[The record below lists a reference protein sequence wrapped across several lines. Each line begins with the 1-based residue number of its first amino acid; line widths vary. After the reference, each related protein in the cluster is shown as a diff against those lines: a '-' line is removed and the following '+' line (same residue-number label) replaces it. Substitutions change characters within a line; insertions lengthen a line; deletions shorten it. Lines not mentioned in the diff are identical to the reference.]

1 MWVGELDFDGKLI
14 SGKLLNTPN
23 WLRSVTQGQLVEVPI
38 EGITDWIYAQGGR
51 AYGAFTVHEMR
62 KAMSTEERVQHDE
75 AWGFE
80 FGDPRTPAAFP
91 TWYPPPPG
99 DHPMS
104 TNMGAS
110 LREAVQ
116 KNRALLEPDARGFT
130 MLHSLA
136 LGGSAIGVATLLEEG
151 ADRTLRT
158 HHGMTARDLAATL
171 SWEPVLRVLD
181 R

>member
-1 MWVGELDFDGKLI
+1 
-14 SGKLLNTPN
+14 
-23 WLRSVTQGQLVEVPI
+23 
-38 EGITDWIYAQGGR
+38 
-51 AYGAFTVHEMR
+51 
-62 KAMSTEERVQHDE
+62 MSI
-75 AWGFE
+75 
-80 FGDPRTPAAFP
+80 
-91 TWYPPPPG
+91 
-99 DHPMS
+99 
-104 TNMGAS
+104 NMAPS

-171 SWEPVLRVLD
+171 SWDPVLRVLD